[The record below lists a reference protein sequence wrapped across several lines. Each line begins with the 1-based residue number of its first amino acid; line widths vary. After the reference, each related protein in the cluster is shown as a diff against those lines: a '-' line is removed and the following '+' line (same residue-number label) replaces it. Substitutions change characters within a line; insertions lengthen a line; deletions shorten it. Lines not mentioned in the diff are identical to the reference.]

1 MNGRRHHP
9 NGSLLLACLTA
20 LSFLCV
26 DCAEWFITGVRFLM
40 KLQHERTKPY
50 YSATLCI
57 HIMFA
62 LITQSSHLLACAS
75 APPNSFHLARQ
86 TIMVQ
91 YVCVCV
97 CVFHTVV
104 SYCSC
109 RFDSYSL
116 LVLCAALITRRTEV
130 YMSFAFVIIT
140 IIVAIASVSR
150 DSNYR

>member
-97 CVFHTVV
+97 CLRFPHRCLILFVPLRLLLLACTLRCINNTPNWSLHELCFCYYYY
-104 SYCSC
+104 YCC
-109 RFDSYSL
+109 HRQC
-116 LVLCAALITRRTEV
+116 VTWQ
-130 YMSFAFVIIT
+130 
-140 IIVAIASVSR
+140 
-150 DSNYR
+150 